1 VHAEAASP
9 MGRCR
14 YLFSRF
20 RRNHPVDTPTAPA
33 VVPVERVPHL
43 RSALQASDLP
53 DPAVA
58 LERPPK
64 PMIRQHRNIASVG

>member
-1 VHAEAASP
+1 

-20 RRNHPVDTPTAPA
+20 RRNHPRRHANSTCRR
-33 VVPVERVPHL
+33 PVGRVPHL
-43 RSALQASDLP
+43 RGALQASDLP

-64 PMIRQHRNIASVG
+64 PMIRQHRNIASAG